1 MGATEDA
8 ASARAARPGGS
19 TVVSPSPP
27 DRPLWSG
34 LARIGG
40 TLLAGALLIL
50 LAFRLD
56 ENALP
61 MYTEMGLAAMVAVG
75 LSLLMG
81 FAGQISLGQG
91 AFYALGAYTTGI
103 LSVGI
108 DPDERIVNPDAAYD
122 PLVALAAAPV
132 LTALVAAVV
141 GVPLLRLR
149 GHYLAFATLALHLI
163 LLAILFAEDRFTG
176 GQDPGLAGIPLLE
189 VGGHTIDGERLAA
202 VIWGIVALSVLM
214 AMNLVGSRA
223 GRAMRAIA
231 TSEATASAVGINV
244 AMYKLRLFVLA
255 AGLAG
260 LAGGLFA
267 YYLLFLS
274 PDAFPL
280 LMSILFV
287 VMVAI
292 GGMGSIYGAVV
303 GAVVIIY
310 LDEKL
315 RELGA
320 RDELLGFSLPDQA
333 PTVFAIGVF
342 GAILIVVMLFA
353 PRGLMPSLHALAGR
367 AWRRAQAAPD
377 ATASP

>member
-1 MGATEDA
+1 MPT
-8 ASARAARPGGS
+8 RP
-19 TVVSPSPP
+19 
-27 DRPLWSG
+27 RWLG
-34 LARIGG
+34 LAKLAG
-40 TLLAGALLIL
+40 TLVAGAAMVA
-50 LAFRLD
+50 LAYRLHD
-56 ENALP
+56 GALP
-61 MYTEMGLAAMVAVG
+61 MYTRMGLAAIVAVG

-108 DPDERIVNPDAAYD
+108 DPDERLVNPDAGWD

-132 LTALVAAVV
+132 VTGAVAAVV

-163 LLAILFAEDRFTG
+163 LLAVLFAEDRFTG
-176 GQDPGLAGIPLLE
+176 GQDPGLVGIPLLE
-189 VGGHTIDGERLAA
+189 VRGRVIEDERLAA
-202 VIWGIVALSVLM
+202 VVWAIVALSVIM
-214 AMNLVGSRA
+214 ALNLVGSRA

-231 TSEATASAVGINV
+231 TSEATAAAAGINV

-260 LAGGLFA
+260 LAGGLFT

-280 LMSILFV
+280 FMSITFV
-287 VMVAI
+287 VMVAV
-292 GGMGSIYGAVV
+292 GGMGSVYGAVV
-303 GAVVIIY
+303 GAIGITY
-310 LDEKL
+310 LEDKL
-315 RELGA
+315 RELGT
-320 RDELLGFSLPDQA
+320 REELLGFSLPPQA
-333 PTVFAIGVF
+333 PQVFSIGIF

-353 PRGLMPSLHALAGR
+353 PRGLIPSLR
-367 AWRRAQAAPD
+367 AAVETAARS
-377 ATASP
+377 ARSSR